1 MSDDEL
7 TPRQRAMG
15 WTPELVN
22 SYVEQ
27 RNQAA
32 TKRILGLFDGNINPR
47 TGKPRRREKFE
58 GAAYGWDISARRGGE
73 QPSRMRGSLAG
84 LRLRPEHA

>member
-1 MSDDEL
+1 
-7 TPRQRAMG
+7 MG

-27 RNQAA
+27 RNQAT

-58 GAAYGWDISARRGGE
+58 GAAYGWHPQNFWRRN
-73 QPSRMRGSLAG
+73 RGV
-84 LRLRPEHA
+84 E